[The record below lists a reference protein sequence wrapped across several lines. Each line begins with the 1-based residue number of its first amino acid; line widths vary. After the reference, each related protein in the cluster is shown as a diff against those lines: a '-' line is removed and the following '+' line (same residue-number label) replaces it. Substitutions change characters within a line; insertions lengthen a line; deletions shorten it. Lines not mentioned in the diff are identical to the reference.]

1 MKTILLKTGVAGIA
15 IPLVFL
21 IFIGCIKEEFNPE
34 NFDASLNLT
43 PGLAIPVG
51 FSHMGFE
58 KYLAETPLQD
68 ELHIS
73 EDGFLSLIYSS
84 PIDSG
89 VMGDLLSIQDA
100 SVNKTLLNQTGSPIF
115 LNLPGATFDL
125 ADSVVIPITIPQ
137 VSGRIDSIKLLS
149 GTLQLTIVSSNLTG
163 TITCQVPG
171 LKQNGIPFTTTRN
184 LSTPDF
190 TLALA
195 NYSVIP
201 EHDIAGNNFLKCRI
215 LIHLLSPSGPVNP
228 GGIILTARADLSAI
242 NYETVYGDFRGYTID
257 FPAQTIPTPFFNRL
271 TEGQI
276 RFANPKF
283 KLRFS
288 NSVGVP
294 FGISF
299 REIYA
304 IDRNN
309 VHHPLTGPGIPTE
322 ATPKIIKYPSLSQ
335 AGQTIKDS
343 LIIDSSNS
351 NLPDFIATNPDS
363 VTIKG
368 KASITASVPAA
379 TTFIRYDSEYNV
391 SAAFELPLW
400 GRADFLILLD
410 TMPFDYLSS
419 TLPPPDEL
427 EKLIVR
433 TSITNSFPATAWPQI
448 YLLDANYMMLDSLFT
463 GTEKIEGASDTNGDG
478 KADPQNQPPID
489 IDLPRSKIDNLL
501 NTRYILAKGRI
512 TTTDF
517 PAIDVKLYSSY
528 FLDYKVGVIAQL
540 KIKTGN

>member
-1 MKTILLKTGVAGIA
+1 MKTILLKTGIAGIA

-21 IFIGCIKEEFNPE
+21 IFTGCIKEEFNPE

-58 KYLAETPLQD
+58 EYLAKTPFQD
-68 ELHIS
+68 ELHIAD
-73 EDGFLSLIYSS
+73 DGFLSLYYSS

-100 SVNKTLLNQTGSPIF
+100 SVNKTVLNQTASTIL
-115 LNLPGATFDL
+115 LNLPGATYDL
-125 ADSVVIPITIPQ
+125 ADSIIVPVTCAQ

-149 GTLQLTIVSSNLTG
+149 GTLRLAVTSSNLTG
-163 TITCQVPG
+163 TITFQVPG
-171 LKQNGIPFTTTRN
+171 LEQNGIPFTTTRS
-184 LSTPDF
+184 LSSPDF
-190 TLALA
+190 TIALA
-195 NYSVIP
+195 DYSVIP
-201 EHDIAGNNFLKCRI
+201 EHDITGNNFLKCRMS
-215 LIHLLSPSGPVNP
+215 IHLQSPSGPVNP
-228 GGIILTARADLSAI
+228 GGAVLTAGADLISI
-242 NYETVYGDFRGYTID
+242 MYETVYGDFEGYTID
-257 FPAQTIPTPFFNRL
+257 FPAQTIPTPFFNKIA
-271 TEGQI
+271 EGEI
-276 RFANPKF
+276 RFADPGF

-299 REIYA
+299 SEIYA

-309 VHHPLTGPGIPTE
+309 LHHPLTGPGIPV
-322 ATPKIIKYPSLSQ
+322 AASPKIIKYPSLNQ

-343 LIIDSSNS
+343 LIIDRSNS

-368 KASITASVPAA
+368 KASVTASVPAA
-379 TTFIRYDSEYNV
+379 TTFIRYDSEYKV

-400 GRADFLILLD
+400 GRADFLVLLD

-433 TSITNSFPATAWPQI
+433 TSITNSFPATVWPQI
-448 YLLDANYMMLDSLFT
+448 YLLDENYLMLDSLFT
-463 GTEKIEGASDTNGDG
+463 GTEKIEGAGDTNGDG
-478 KADPQNQPPID
+478 KADPQKQSPID
-489 IDLPRSKIDNLL
+489 INLPRSKIDNLL

-512 TTTDF
+512 ATTDF

-528 FLDYKVGVIAQL
+528 FLDYKVGLIAQL
-540 KIKTGN
+540 KIKTGK